1 MKRFMHLLCCILA
14 LLLLIQ
20 TVVPSA
26 NAVRLQISTEMSAQT
41 NRGNGGEKT
50 TIDKIPLYLQ
60 TDYPNTRYGA
70 GTIETSGCSI
80 VSLAMVATY
89 LTDHVYLPDELAYY
103 FGGRAVNNMARLEY
117 GSEKMQLPYEK
128 TWYFYDALNAL
139 KDGKIAIALMEE
151 TSIFTDS
158 QHFIVLTGMTEDGKI
173 MVHDSF
179 APNYTRHELKNGFA
193 NGFDEEDIICGF
205 SGAWIYDKNAMPEEP
220 YLYREEMPE
229 KTASRYPEIELTAAE
244 YELLAK
250 VIWVEARGESPEGQQ
265 AVAEVVFNRM
275 ISNQFSSTL
284 NDVIFGEG
292 QFRSVPYLDQAE
304 PYQSQYDAIERALYG
319 PYILPTDVVYF
330 ATDAFNDSV
339 WGRIGGHVFCY
350 EE

>member
-1 MKRFMHLLCCILA
+1 MKRFMHLLCCALA
-14 LLLLIQ
+14 VLLLLQ
-20 TVVPSA
+20 STVTSA
-26 NAVRLQISTEMSAQT
+26 SAVRLQVSTHMSAQQS
-41 NRGNGGEKT
+41 GDGDEKT

-60 TDYPNTRYGA
+60 TDYPNTRYGS

-128 TWYFYDALNAL
+128 TWYFYEALDAL
-139 KDGKIAIALMEE
+139 KQGKVVIALMEE

-173 MVHDSF
+173 LVNDSF
-179 APNYTRHELKNGFA
+179 APNYERYELKNGFA
-193 NGFDEEDIICGF
+193 NGFDEDDLVWGF
-205 SGAWIYDKNAMPEEP
+205 SGAWIYDKKAMPENP
-220 YLYREEMPE
+220 YLYREEMPV
-229 KTASRYPEIELTAAE
+229 KAASRYPEIELTAEE

-265 AVAEVVFNRM
+265 AVAEIVFNRM
-275 ISNQFSSTL
+275 ISDQFSDNL
-284 NDVIFGEG
+284 NDVIYGAG
-292 QFRSVPYLDQAE
+292 QFRSVPFLDEAE

-319 PYILPTDVVYF
+319 PYILPVDVVYF
-330 ATDAFNDSV
+330 ATSPFNDSV

-350 EE
+350 AE